1 MKKIY
6 LSLLFLAAMVVSG
19 AAFSSVA
26 MAQDLPDF
34 DNIFARLGS
43 DDMGQRRDAHREWQK
58 INMQAG
64 SLAMEGNKILR
75 DAVNKAARE
84 ALEADNTPV
93 GTRVELLQQLQW
105 TGTDAEV
112 AAMAKQLKNAEY
124 TVRDEAV
131 RALATLPGNKG
142 VDALKKALESAN
154 AQDKKIIQDVLAQL
168 KPDLR
173 ELKEAGTMGLAYA
186 DAKVVEDWMKK
197 YDGLSLEDKIG
208 TLDALTV
215 RGDRKYKSF
224 AVAAVKMEPENDNE
238 IAKLLKRS
246 GLLALEKLATKSE
259 VPLMID
265 LAQHYDRGLAIE
277 MASRVET
284 PGFDEAL
291 LNAMGTTQDGNR
303 IGIISD
309 ILARRNSGAALDK
322 VLAEAKDPNCPDR
335 LAMFTNAVAIA
346 GNDKINDLLDIF
358 VLFPAGKEREAA
370 EKLIVGRCG
379 GNSGA
384 VRGRLG
390 DEPAKWYSLL
400 GRIGDDGAW
409 EVIKAGILND
419 ATRDAA
425 VTGLCNFPHAKYA
438 GAMREIFE
446 DADGKFN
453 DAQKLRA
460 LRAFIRVVSLPT
472 TQGSVTD
479 KLDALRVAM
488 EKATRDD
495 ERKLILSRLSA
506 IRDVESAKFAYEF
519 VKVPALETDAYRALA
534 DLAHHNNIR
543 RPNKEYF
550 IPVLDEIIAKCKD
563 QGIVERCKKYRD
575 MMD

>member
-19 AAFSSVA
+19 AV
-26 MAQDLPDF
+26 MAQDLPNFED
-34 DNIFARLGS
+34 IFARLGS
-43 DDMGQRRDAHREWQK
+43 DDVKVRESAHNDWK
-58 INMQAG
+58 SHNMQAG
-64 SLAMEGNKILR
+64 SLALEGNKILR
-75 DAVNKAARE
+75 DAMNKAARE
-84 ALEADNTPV
+84 ALEADATPV
-93 GTRVELLQQLQW
+93 WTRVELLYQLQW
-105 TGTDAEV
+105 SGTDAEV
-112 AAMAKQLKNAEY
+112 DAIAKQLKNAEY
-124 TVRDEAV
+124 TVRDEAI
-131 RALATLPGNKG
+131 RTLAMIPGNKG
-142 VDALKKALESAN
+142 VDALKKAMESAN
-154 AQDKKIIQDVLAQL
+154 AQDKKIIQDVLGQL

-173 ELKEAGTMGLAYA
+173 ELKETGTMGLAYA
-186 DAKVVEDWMKK
+186 DAKAVEDWMKK
-197 YDGLSLEDKIG
+197 YDGLSMEDKIG
-208 TLDALTV
+208 TLAALTV
-215 RGDRKYKSF
+215 RGDRKYTPF
-224 AVAAVKMEPENDNE
+224 AIAAAKMEPENDNE

-265 LAQHYDRGLAIE
+265 LAQKYDRGLAIE

-291 LNAMGTTQDGNR
+291 LNAMGTTQDGGR
-303 IGIISD
+303 IGIISE

-358 VLFPAGKEREAA
+358 VLFPEGKDREAA

-384 VRGRLG
+384 VRNRLG
-390 DEPAKWYSLL
+390 SEPAKWYSLL

-409 EVIKAGILND
+409 EVIKAGIQND

-425 VTGLCNFPHAKYA
+425 VTGLCNFPHAKYSS
-438 GAMREIFE
+438 AMREIFE
-446 DADGKFN
+446 STDGKFS

-472 TQGSVTD
+472 TEGSATD

-506 IRDVESAKFAYEF
+506 IRDVKSAKFAYEF

-563 QGIVERCKKYRD
+563 RGVVERCKKYRD

>member
-6 LSLLFLAAMVVSG
+6 LSLLFLAAMVISG
-19 AAFSSVA
+19 AVFSSVA
-26 MAQDLPDF
+26 MTQDLPDF

-64 SLAMEGNKILR
+64 TLALQGNRTLR

-84 ALEADNTPV
+84 ALEADGTPV
-93 GTRVELLQQLQW
+93 WARVELLQQLQW

-112 AAMAKQLKNAEY
+112 DAITKQIKNVEY
-124 TVRDEAV
+124 TVRDEAI
-131 RALATLPGNKG
+131 RALAKLPGNKG

-154 AQDKKIIQDVLAQL
+154 AQDKKNIQDVLGQL
-168 KPDLR
+168 NPPIS
-173 ELKEAGTMGLAYA
+173 ELTETGIMGLAYA
-186 DAKVVEDWMKK
+186 PANVVDDWMKK
-197 YDGLSLEDKIG
+197 YDGLSLKDKIG

-215 RGDRKYKSF
+215 RGDRKYTSF
-224 AVAAVKMEPENDNE
+224 AVGAAKMEPENDDE

-246 GLLALEKLATKSE
+246 GLLALEKLATKNE
-259 VPLMID
+259 VPLLVD
-265 LAQHYDRGLAIE
+265 LAQKYDRGLAIE
-277 MASRVET
+277 MASRVES

-291 LNAMGTTQDGNR
+291 LNAMGTTQDGGR
-303 IGIISD
+303 IGLISE

-370 EKLIVGRCG
+370 EKLLVGRCG
-379 GNSGA
+379 GNSNA
-384 VRGRLG
+384 VRQRLG
-390 DEPAKWYSLL
+390 DAPAMWYSLL

-438 GAMREIFE
+438 GNLREIFE
-446 DADGKFN
+446 DTDKKFN
-453 DAQKLRA
+453 DSQKLRA

-472 TQGSVTD
+472 QEPLVKE
-479 KLDALRVAM
+479 KLDALRLAM
-488 EKATRDD
+488 EKATRDE
-495 ERKLILSRLSA
+495 ERKLVLSRLSA
-506 IRDVESAKFAYEF
+506 IRDVESAKFAYEY
-519 VKVPALETDAYRALA
+519 VKVPSLELDVYRAIA
-534 DLAHHNNIR
+534 DIAHHNNIR